1 MRAVAA
7 ALAAL
12 LLGGCATSSV
22 TLFDNE
28 GGAGTGSVAL
38 LGPDG
43 GETVLDTPMTS
54 GSLKG
59 SPNIHP
65 VKKVKAAHQQLLSG
79 LPRAPSRFTLYFDQG
94 TTNLTAASR
103 PLLGKVRLEVASRP
117 GAAVEVV
124 GHTDTVG
131 SEADNDRLSERR
143 AEEISRLLASEGF
156 DADSLSATGRGERE
170 LLVRTADNVSNAD
183 NRRVEIVVR

>member
-1 MRAVAA
+1 MRPVAA
-7 ALAAL
+7 ALVAL

-28 GGAGTGSVAL
+28 GGDTGSVAL

-43 GETVLDTPMTS
+43 EEAVLDTPMTS